1 MKRLLLAALAAPA
14 LLGLSGFAKPEKV
27 ALKTAAAAPGAACD
41 RGCLEGFVDRYLE
54 AMAANDPSKVKLSP
68 HVKLTENGAIL
79 TPGDGLWRTATGLGS
94 YRFKF
99 SDPQTHQAG
108 AVATVLENGVEQ
120 LVGLRVK
127 VENRAITEAEM
138 IVARKGEG
146 QTLVTD
152 SLKQPL
158 PELLTA
164 VPAAR
169 RSTRAELV
177 DIADKYFTAI
187 EKGDGSIVPF
197 DPDGYRIENGIRTC
211 NDPGPVV
218 STGGAS
224 QQFPNLRK
232 MHCADQLSTKI
243 FTYIHDIRPRR
254 FPVADVERGLVA
266 GIVRFNHPG
275 RPTSVDVPNYGKL
288 DYMGNQW
295 ARNPTSAFIYEVFK
309 VEDHHIT
316 RVMAVIVKG
325 PYKGATGWE

>member
-1 MKRLLLAALAAPA
+1 MKRLILALAAPA
-14 LLGLSGFAKPEKV
+14 LILGLGAFAKPVPKPERT
-27 ALKTAAAAPGAACD
+27 LGRAPACD
-41 RGCLEGFVDRYLE
+41 RACLEGFLDQYLE
-54 AMAANDPSKVKLSP
+54 AMAANDPSRVRLSP
-68 HVKLTENGAIL
+68 HLKLTENGAIL
-79 TPGDGLWRTATGLGS
+79 TVGDGLWRTATGLGA

-108 AVATVLENGVEQ
+108 AVAVVLENGVEQ
-120 LVGLRVK
+120 LVGLRLK
-127 VENRAITEAEM
+127 VEDHAVSEAEM

-152 SLKQPL
+152 SLKTPL
-158 PELLTA
+158 PELLTP
-164 VPAAR
+164 VPEAG
-169 RSTRAELV
+169 RSNRAELTA
-177 DIADKYFTAI
+177 IADKYFTAI
-187 EKGDGSIVPF
+187 EQGDGSIVPF
-197 DPDGYRIENGIRTC
+197 DPAGFRIENGIRTC

-224 QQFPNLRK
+224 QQFPGLRA

-243 FTYIHDIRPRR
+243 FTYIKEIRPRR

-275 RPTSVDVPNYGKL
+275 RPTSVDVPNFGKL
-288 DYMGNQW
+288 DYMGNPW

>member
-1 MKRLLLAALAAPA
+1 MRKLLLALAAPA
-14 LLGLSGFAKPEKV
+14 LILGCGGFAKPQKA
-27 ALKTAAAAPGAACD
+27 ALKTAASACD
-41 RGCLEGFVDRYLE
+41 RACLEGFVDQYLE

-68 HVKLTENGAIL
+68 AVKLTENGAIL
-79 TPGDGLWRTATGLGS
+79 KPGDGLWRTATGLGS
-94 YRFKF
+94 YRFKY

-108 AVATVLENGVEQ
+108 AVAVVQENGVDQ
-120 LVGLRVK
+120 LLGLRLK

-152 SLKQPL
+152 SLKTPL
-158 PELLTA
+158 PELLQP
-164 VPAAR
+164 VPADK
-169 RSTRAELV
+169 RSSRAELQ

-197 DPDGYRIENGIRTC
+197 NPDGFRIENGIQTC

-243 FTYIHDIRPRR
+243 FTYIKEIRPRR
-254 FPVADVERGLVA
+254 YPVADVERGLVA
-266 GIVRFNHPG
+266 AFVRFNHPG
-275 RPTSVDVPNYGKL
+275 RPTSVDVPGSGKL

-295 ARNPTSAFIYEVFK
+295 ARNPTSAYICEVFK
-309 VEDHHIT
+309 VENHQIT

>member
-1 MKRLLLAALAAPA
+1 MIRRLVLALAAPA
-14 LLGLSGFAKPEKV
+14 LMLGLGAFAKP
-27 ALKTAAAAPGAACD
+27 AKTAPACD

-68 HVKLTENGAIL
+68 HIRLTENGAIL
-79 TPGDGLWRTATGLGS
+79 KPGDGLWRTATGLGS

-99 SDPQTHQAG
+99 ADPQTHQAG
-108 AVATVLENGVEQ
+108 AVAVVLENGVEQ
-120 LVGLRVK
+120 LVGLRLK
-127 VENRAITEAEM
+127 VEDRAISEAEM

-152 SLKQPL
+152 TLKEPL
-158 PELLTA
+158 PELLQP
-164 VPAAR
+164 VPADR
-169 RSTRAELV
+169 RSSRAELQQ
-177 DIADKYFTAI
+177 IADKYFTAI

-197 DPDGYRIENGIRTC
+197 DPDGFRIENGVRTC

-224 QQFPNLRK
+224 QVFPNLRK
-232 MHCADQLSTKI
+232 MRCADQLSTKI

-254 FPVADVERGLVA
+254 YPVADVERGLVA
-266 GIVRFNHPG
+266 AFVRFNHPG
-275 RPTSVDVPNYGKL
+275 RPAAVDVPGYGKL
-288 DYMGNQW
+288 DYMTNQW
-295 ARNPTSAFIYEVFK
+295 ARNPTSAFICEVFK
-309 VEDHHIT
+309 VENHQIT

>member
-1 MKRLLLAALAAPA
+1 MKRLILTLAAPA
-14 LLGLSGFAKPEKV
+14 LILGLGAFAKPDKI
-27 ALKTAAAAPGAACD
+27 APASAACD
-41 RGCLEGFVDRYLE
+41 RACLEGFIDQYLT
-54 AMAANDPSKVKLSP
+54 AMAANDPSKVKLST
-68 HVKLTENGAIL
+68 HFKLTENGAIL
-79 TPGDGLWRTATGLGS
+79 TPGDGLWRTATGLGG

-108 AVATVLENGVEQ
+108 AVTVVLENGVEQ
-120 LVGLRVK
+120 LVGLRLK
-127 VENRAITEAEM
+127 VDGRAISEAEM

-152 SLKQPL
+152 SLKTPL
-158 PELLTA
+158 PELLA
-164 VPAAR
+164 PVPEAR
-169 RSTRAELV
+169 RSSRAELTS
-177 DIADKYFTAI
+177 IADKYFTAI

-197 DPDGYRIENGIRTC
+197 DPDGFRIENGIRTC

-224 QQFPNLRK
+224 QQFPNLRV

-243 FTYIHDIRPRR
+243 FTYIKQISPRR
-254 FPVADVERGLVA
+254 FPVADTERGLVA

-275 RPTSVDVPNYGKL
+275 RPTSVDVPGYGVL

>member
-1 MKRLLLAALAAPA
+1 MLMKPVARLAAALA
-14 LLGLSGFAKPEKV
+14 LILGLCAFVKPDPK
-27 ALKTAAAAPGAACD
+27 LDKAAAKASACD
-41 RGCLEGFVDRYLE
+41 RACLEGFLDQYLE

-68 HVKLTENGAIL
+68 HLKLTENGAIL
-79 TPGDGLWRTATGLGS
+79 TVGDGLWRTATGLGT

-108 AVATVLENGVEQ
+108 AVAVVLENGVEQ
-120 LVGLRVK
+120 LVGLRLK
-127 VENRAITEAEM
+127 VEDRAVTEAEM

-152 SLKQPL
+152 SLKTPL
-158 PELLTA
+158 PELLIP
-164 VPAAR
+164 VPEAG
-169 RSTRAELV
+169 RSSRAELTA
-177 DIADKYFTAI
+177 IADKYFTAI
-187 EKGDGSIVPF
+187 EKGDGSIAPF
-197 DPDGYRIENGIRTC
+197 APDGFRIENGVRTC
-211 NDPGPVV
+211 NDPGPIV

-224 QQFPNLRK
+224 QQFPNLRA

-243 FTYIHDIRPRR
+243 FTYIKEIRPRR
-254 FPVADVERGLVA
+254 FPVADTERGLVA

-275 RPTSVDVPNYGKL
+275 RPTSVDVPGSGKL

>member
-1 MKRLLLAALAAPA
+1 MKRLMPARLIWALAAPA
-14 LLGLSGFAKPEKV
+14 LILGLTGFAKPPK
-27 ALKTAAAAPGAACD
+27 APAGAPCD
-41 RGCLEGFVDRYLE
+41 RACLEGFVDRYLE
-54 AMAANDPSKVKLSP
+54 AMAANDPSKVKLAAK
-68 HVKLTENGAIL
+68 VKLTENGAIL
-79 TPGDGLWRTATGLGS
+79 RPGDGLWRTATGLGS

-108 AVATVLENGVEQ
+108 AVAVVLENGVEQ
-120 LVGLRVK
+120 LVGLRLK
-127 VENRAITEAEM
+127 VEDRAVTEAEM

-152 SLKQPL
+152 SLKEPL
-158 PELLTA
+158 PELLQA
-164 VPAAR
+164 VPPGR
-169 RSTRAELV
+169 RSSRAELTA
-177 DIADKYFTAI
+177 IADKYFTAI

-197 DPDGYRIENGIRTC
+197 DPDGFRIENGIRTC

-243 FTYIHDIRPRR
+243 FTYIKEIRPRR
-254 FPVADVERGLVA
+254 FPVADTERGLVA

-275 RPTSVDVPNYGKL
+275 RPTSVDIPGNGTL

-309 VEDHHIT
+309 VEDHHVT

>member
-1 MKRLLLAALAAPA
+1 MMKRLICSLAAPA
-14 LLGLSGFAKPEKV
+14 LVLGLSGFAKPEPKPE
-27 ALKTAAAAPGAACD
+27 KTVGRTLGCD
-41 RGCLEGFVDRYLE
+41 RACLEGFLDQYLE
-54 AMAANDPSKVKLSP
+54 ALAADDPSRVKLSP

-79 TPGDGLWRTATGLGS
+79 TPGDGLWRTATGLGT

-108 AVATVLENGVEQ
+108 ALAVVLENGVEQ
-120 LVGLRVK
+120 LVGLRLK
-127 VENRAITEAEM
+127 VEDHAVSEAEM

-152 SLKQPL
+152 SLKTPL
-158 PELLTA
+158 PELLTP
-164 VPAAR
+164 VPVAG
-169 RSTRAELV
+169 RSSRAELTA
-177 DIADKYFTAI
+177 IADKYFTAI

-197 DPDGYRIENGIRTC
+197 APDGFRIENGVRTC

-224 QQFPNLRK
+224 QQFPNLRA
-232 MHCADQLSTKI
+232 MPCADQLSTKI
-243 FTYIHDIRPRR
+243 FTYIKEIRPRR
-254 FPVADVERGLVA
+254 FPVADTERGLVA
-266 GIVRFNHPG
+266 GIVRFDHPG
-275 RPTSVDVPNYGKL
+275 RPTSVDVPGSGKL
-288 DYMGNQW
+288 DYMGNPW

>member
-1 MKRLLLAALAAPA
+1 MKRLLLALAAPA
-14 LLGLSGFAKPEKV
+14 LVLGLTGFAKPSK
-27 ALKTAAAAPGAACD
+27 GAACD
-41 RGCLEGFVDRYLE
+41 RACLESLVDRYLE
-54 AMAANDPSKVKLSP
+54 AMAANDPSRVKLAAK
-68 HVKLTENGAIL
+68 VKLTENGAIL
-79 TPGDGLWRTATGLGS
+79 QPGDGLWRTATGLGS

-108 AVATVLENGVEQ
+108 AVAVVLENGVEQ
-120 LVGLRVK
+120 LVGLRLK
-127 VENRAITEAEM
+127 VQDRAITEAEM
-138 IVARKGEG
+138 VVARRGEG

-152 SLKQPL
+152 SLKEPL
-158 PELLTA
+158 PELLQA

-169 RSTRAELV
+169 RSSRAELTA
-177 DIADKYFTAI
+177 IADKYFTAI
-187 EKGDGSIVPF
+187 EKGEGSIVPF
-197 DPDGYRIENGIRTC
+197 DPDGFRIENGIRTC

-224 QQFPNLRK
+224 QQFPGLRA

-243 FTYIHDIRPRR
+243 FTYIKQIAPRR
-254 FPVADVERGLVA
+254 FPVADTERGLVA
-266 GIVRFNHPG
+266 AIVRFNHPG
-275 RPTSVDVPNYGKL
+275 RPVSVDVPGYGKL

-309 VEDHHIT
+309 VQDHHVT

>member
-1 MKRLLLAALAAPA
+1 MKRLLIAALAAPA
-14 LLGLSGFAKPEKV
+14 LLCGLGGFAKPEKI
-27 ALKTAAAAPGAACD
+27 ALKAAGAAACD
-41 RGCLEGFVDRYLE
+41 RACLEGFVDRYLE

-68 HVKLTENGAIL
+68 HLKLTENGAIL

-108 AVATVLENGVEQ
+108 AVAVVLENGVEQ
-120 LVGLRVK
+120 LVGLRLK
-127 VENRAITEAEM
+127 VEGRVITEAEM

-152 SLKQPL
+152 SLKEPL

-164 VPAAR
+164 VPTAK
-169 RSTRAELV
+169 RSSRAELV

-211 NDPGPVV
+211 NDPGPIV

-254 FPVADVERGLVA
+254 FPVADVERG
-266 GIVRFNHPG
+266 RM
-275 RPTSVDVPNYGKL
+275 SW
-288 DYMGNQW
+288 M
-295 ARNPTSAFIYEVFK
+295 
-309 VEDHHIT
+309 
-316 RVMAVIVKG
+316 
-325 PYKGATGWE
+325 

>member
-1 MKRLLLAALAAPA
+1 MNRLLIAALAAP
-14 LLGLSGFAKPEKV
+14 LLVGLG
-27 ALKTAAAAPGAACD
+27 AADKAAPKSAGAACD
-41 RGCLEGFVDRYLE
+41 RACLEGFVDKYLE

-68 HVKLTENGAIL
+68 KLKPTENGAIL
-79 TPGDGLWRTATGLGS
+79 KPGDGLWRTATGLGA

-99 SDPQTHQAG
+99 TDPQTHQGG
-108 AVATVLENGVEQ
+108 AVAVVLENGVEQ

-127 VENRAITEAEM
+127 VQDKTITEAEM

-152 SLKQPL
+152 SLKEPL
-158 PELLTA
+158 PELLQP
-164 VPAAR
+164 VPADK
-169 RSTRAELV
+169 RSSRQELQE
-177 DIADKYFTAI
+177 IADKYFTAI

-197 DPDGYRIENGIRTC
+197 DPTGYRIENGIRTC

-224 QQFPNLRK
+224 QVFPNLRK
-232 MHCADQLSTKI
+232 MHCNDQLSTKI
-243 FTYIHDIRPRR
+243 FTYIKEIRPRR
-254 FPVADVERGLVA
+254 YPVADVERGLVA
-266 GIVRFNHPG
+266 AFVRFNHPG
-275 RPTSVDVPNYGKL
+275 RPTSVDVPGSGKL

-295 ARNPTSAFIYEVFK
+295 ARNPTSAFICEVFK
-309 VEDHHIT
+309 VENHQIT

>member
-1 MKRLLLAALAAPA
+1 MKTALTALAAAA
-14 LLGLSGFAKPEKV
+14 LLTGSAH
-27 ALKTAAAAPGAACD
+27 AAPAACN
-41 RGCLEGFVDRYLE
+41 RACLDGITDRYLE
-54 AMAANDPSKVKLSP
+54 AMAANDPSRAPFAAKI
-68 HVKLTENGAIL
+68 KLTENGAIL
-79 TPGDGLWRTATGLGS
+79 KPGDGLWRTATGLGA

-99 SDPQTHQAG
+99 ADPQTGQAG
-108 AVATVLENGVEQ
+108 AVAVVLENGVEQ
-120 LVGLRVK
+120 LVGLRLK
-127 VENRAITEAEM
+127 VSARRITEAEM

-146 QTLVTD
+146 QTLTTD
-152 SLKQPL
+152 SLKEPL
-158 PELLTA
+158 PELLQA

-169 RSTRAELV
+169 RSTRTELTS
-177 DIADKYFTAI
+177 IADKYFTAI

-197 DPDGYRIENGIRTC
+197 DPAGFRIENGIRTC

-224 QQFPNLRK
+224 QQFPGLRA

-243 FTYIHDIRPRR
+243 FTYIQSISPRR
-254 FPVADVERGLVA
+254 FPVADTERGLVMA
-266 GIVRFNHPG
+266 MVRFNHPG
-275 RPTSVDVPNYGKL
+275 RPTSVDVPNFGKL

-295 ARNPTSAFIYEVFK
+295 ARNPTGAFICEVFK